1 MGIGWDFPDYT
12 QTKKKGVGEWGGVGG
27 MKDFSTYPVLRGCF
41 IVMSVD
47 LT

>member
-12 QTKKKGVGEWGGVGG
+12 QTKKKRSEGVGGVGG
-27 MKDFSTYPVLRGCF
+27 MKDFSTYPVLHGCF